1 MSYVLPSSLAGSVC
15 SWECEECYS
24 TNSTGKDRCELCRS
38 NRSCPTNSVSSA
50 STTCSTVDVDVD
62 SACYSSS
69 SPPRLAFDPVLPA
82 PSPTIGRSLHDA
94 LQGAAASSPLYL
106 APRSPKSAT
115 RAAARAPAGVVG
127 HVCENCEAKF
137 FPDPLKAEQFQHFCG
152 QDCLWSARFRQQ
164 DEDRARLYCARF
176 RGFDFDHAESATS
189 DN

>member
-137 FPDPLKAEQFQHFCG
+137 FPDPLKAG
-152 QDCLWSARFRQQ
+152 QDRRKSAPRPAETSQ
-164 DEDRARLYCARF
+164 DRSSFSTDPPKTARPPNETVWRL
-176 RGFDFDHAESATS
+176 H
-189 DN
+189 NK